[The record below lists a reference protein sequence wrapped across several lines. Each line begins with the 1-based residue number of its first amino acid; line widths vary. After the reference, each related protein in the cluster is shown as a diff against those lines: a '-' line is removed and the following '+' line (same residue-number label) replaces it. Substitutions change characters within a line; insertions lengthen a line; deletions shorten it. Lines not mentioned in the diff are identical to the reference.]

1 MTARDIEVGDLVNP
15 GFYGSRSAVVLEIYT
30 PDRRNIHDGFKTR
43 AKIFMSH
50 NLKTYNVAL
59 TDLILV
65 SKGRKNDTI

>member
-15 GFYGSRSAVVLEIYT
+15 GFYGSRSAVVSEIYT
-30 PDRRNIHDGFKTR
+30 PDRRNIHD